1 MSALP
6 GQRAAQRPLRAA
18 VAAQRAIGRA
28 VTSSGGTS
36 GRLVMQVDGGRW
48 MEQVIDNQGQEQ
60 LVPFEF
66 EPEEGG
72 NGW

>member
-1 MSALP
+1 MTALA

-28 VTSSGGTS
+28 VTSSGATS
-36 GRLVMQVDGGRW
+36 GRLVMRVGGRW
-48 MEQVIDNQGQEQ
+48 MEQVIDDQGQET

-66 EPEEGG
+66 EEGG

>member
-1 MSALP
+1 MSALA

-28 VTSSGGTS
+28 VMSSGGTA
-36 GRLVMQVDGGRW
+36 GRLVMRVDGRW
-48 MEQVIDNQGQEQ
+48 VEQVIDADGQEQ

-66 EPEEGG
+66 EEGG